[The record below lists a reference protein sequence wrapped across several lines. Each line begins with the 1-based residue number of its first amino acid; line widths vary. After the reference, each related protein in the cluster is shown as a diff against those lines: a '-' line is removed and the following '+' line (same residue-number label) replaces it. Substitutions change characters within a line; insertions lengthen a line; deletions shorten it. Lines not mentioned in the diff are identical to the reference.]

1 MTRTCLIIAPLAFHA
16 VHAAV
21 ATELRTRGY
30 QVDLLNDE
38 YPANLFGKALGRFGL
53 APLRRLTLRGLQKRL
68 GQRRFDLVL
77 IFKGRGIGPAAAAY
91 LKSRADRV
99 IGYNFDS
106 FRLNPSPLDWH
117 DLVDAF
123 ATFDPADARADDLA
137 LIPLFS
143 AAHPDPDIPPAY
155 DLSVL
160 FRVHSQRLAY
170 LAQVL
175 DAVPGLTSR
184 LYLYTPLILLPFHL
198 ALSPRLTVRF
208 WPHIHTRP
216 LPHTQA
222 MQWMQASA
230 VTLDYAH
237 PGQSGLT
244 IRCFEAQSLGVA
256 LLTNNPELARS
267 GLFAPQSHGFFPLNG
282 TAAQLKI
289 EFAKLVGKRPQRRL
303 RSVAEFVDDVLAVA
317 PKGRSN

>member
-1 MTRTCLIIAPLAFHA
+1 MTQNCLIIAPLGFHA

-21 ATELRTRGY
+21 AAELRARGY
-30 QVDLLNDE
+30 QVDLVNDE
-38 YPANLFGKALGRFGL
+38 YPANLWGKALGRFGL
-53 APLRRLTLRGLQKRL
+53 AALRRLTLRGFQNRL

-77 IFKGRGIGPAAAAY
+77 IFKGRGLGPAAIAF

-106 FRLNPSPLDWH
+106 FRLNASPLDWH
-117 DLVDAF
+117 GLIDAY
-123 ATFDPADARADDLA
+123 ATFDPADARANGLA

-143 AAHPDPDIPPAY
+143 AAHPGPDIPPAY

-160 FRVHSQRLAY
+160 FRVHSQRLTY

-175 DAVPGLTSR
+175 DALPGLKSTV
-184 LYLYTPLILLPFHL
+184 YLYTPLILLPFHL
-198 ALSPRLTVRF
+198 IRAPRSFLRF
-208 WPHIHTRP
+208 WPQIHTRP
-216 LPHTQA
+216 LPHAQA
-222 MQWMQASA
+222 MQRMQGSA

-237 PGQSGLT
+237 PDQSGLT

-267 GLFAPQSHGFFPLNG
+267 GLFAPQSHGFFPLHG
-282 TAAQLKI
+282 DAARLAL
-289 EFAKLVGKRPQRRL
+289 EFALLVGKRPQRRL
-303 RSVAEFVDDVLAVA
+303 RSVAEFVDDLLAK
-317 PKGRSN
+317 PQKGRSN